1 MLPLLKPAGYGINR
15 RDGSGLRGTRAMEC
29 AGCGFDIQSGFAFCP
44 QCGTR
49 QPVPCAACGNPCQPD
64 FAFCPRCG
72 ASIEGKVQSVSK
84 LSVEAVPSKSAG
96 DADRRPVTVL
106 FADLCGFT
114 TLSEQIDPEVMRVLQ
129 NELFEEMTQAVE
141 AYGGFVDKFVGDALL
156 ALFGA
161 PVAHEDDPVR
171 ALGAA
176 LDMIR
181 RAAEVGERWHARAGV
196 PLRLHIGINSGP
208 VVTGGFGAVST
219 KSYSVT
225 GDTVNTAQRLQS
237 MAGENDILVGPLT
250 YRLTRH
256 AFAFD
261 SLGAQTLRG
270 KSGNVLV
277 HRLTG
282 LLEAPH
288 TARGLESLGL
298 QAPMIGRDTE
308 LSRLLTCLDL
318 ACGGAA
324 QLVRLIGEAGIGK
337 SRLANEFVAIAGTAA
352 RFQGLAIRKATCSPL
367 GEQSYGTL
375 AAVVR
380 SAYGIGERDDLD
392 RTRQL
397 LATGFR
403 ALDLT
408 QEDVE
413 GLLPLFQHVLGL
425 GDPDGA
431 LRHIEPEQLRRQIFY
446 AVRTVFERRLAQS
459 PLLLVIEDLHWAD
472 AASLEVLR
480 FMMDRLERSR
490 LMLLAIY
497 RPTSQT
503 DPLDSHR
510 VNVTVQRL
518 GPLAAADGQR
528 LLAALFGEGHGKLP
542 VAMRKRILDRAGGN
556 PLFIEEILRALID
569 MGTLHNDGQRWH
581 LAAEDTD
588 VDIPVNLQA
597 LLLARVDRLP
607 QEIRRLAQE
616 AAVVGPKFDT
626 ALLRAIT
633 ADPSAVD
640 AALDYLCDANITEE
654 LRGPDAAISPGYRFS
669 QTLMHDVVYHNL
681 LLQRRMELHL
691 RIGRVLERQYGL
703 TPERPEHLT
712 QLGHHFSLTA
722 EKAKGASYLMAAG
735 DLARKTYA
743 NDDAMRLYRQALAV
757 FANEPEATAEQ
768 LALLERLADLC
779 APAGRRD
786 DALNHYQ
793 QALAIHRARD
803 DRIAAARILRKI
815 GRLHLDA
822 GRRDQAETHCAA
834 AEVMIAAIDA
844 PVEHAHLLQER
855 GHLAFRMGD
864 QAAAA
869 DWATQALQCLQT
881 LPIDGTTEAGRE
893 AARAM
898 AEALNTKGAAL
909 ARLGRRRDAV
919 LEVEHSLSVAEKA
932 DLQSAACRA
941 YSNLGVLYTIVD
953 PARAIKICRRGLE
966 VATRIGDLG
975 FQARLLANLAVS
987 CCTFTD
993 RCAAEGV
1000 PAAEK
1005 AVEIDRALDQ
1015 RDHLSVPLIVLGQIH
1030 QCHGQPKLARKYY
1043 EEALEVAKEIDEPQ
1057 LLFPCYD
1064 GLATLSLE
1072 HDDMDEAERYFTLA
1086 QDVCMRHNLDPGTL
1100 VVLPFLD

>member
-1 MLPLLKPAGYGINR
+1 
-15 RDGSGLRGTRAMEC
+15 MEC

-44 QCGTR
+44 RCGAR
-49 QPVPCAACGNPCQPD
+49 QPFSCAACGNPCQPD
-64 FAFCPRCG
+64 FAFCPKCG
-72 ASIEGKVQSVSK
+72 ASISGKVQP
-84 LSVEAVPSKSAG
+84 VPKPSIDVVPHQSDS

-114 TLSEQIDPEVMRVLQ
+114 TLSEQIDPEIMRVLQ

-171 ALGAA
+171 ALSAA

-181 RAAEVGERWHARAGV
+181 RATEVGERWQPRAGV

-277 HRLTG
+277 HRLAG

-288 TARGLESLGL
+288 TARGLENFGL
-298 QAPMIGRDTE
+298 QAPMIGRDAE

-337 SRLANEFVAIAGTAA
+337 SRLVAEFVGTAGDA
-352 RFQGLAIRKATCSPL
+352 GRFPGLAIRKATCSPL

-397 LATGFR
+397 LTTGFR
-403 ALDLT
+403 ALDLS

-413 GLLPLFQHVLGL
+413 GILPLFLHVLGL

-446 AVRTVFERRLAQS
+446 AVRTVFERRLAQG

-490 LMLLAIY
+490 LMLLTIY

-503 DPLDSHR
+503 DPLNSDR

-518 GPLAAADGQR
+518 DPLFAADGQK
-528 LLAALFGEGHGKLP
+528 LLAAFFGEGHGKLP

-556 PLFIEEILRALID
+556 PLFIEEILRGLID
-569 MGTLHNDGQRWH
+569 MGTLHHDGHRWH
-581 LAAEDTD
+581 VAADDTD

-626 ALLRAIT
+626 ALLRT
-633 ADPSAVD
+633 VTSDPAAVD
-640 AALDYLCDANITEE
+640 AALDYLCDANIIEE
-654 LRGPDAAISPGYRFS
+654 LRGPDVAGSPGYRFS
-669 QTLMHDVVYHNL
+669 QTLMHDVIYHNL
-681 LLQRRMELHL
+681 LLQRRMELHG
-691 RIGRVLERQYGL
+691 RIGRVLERQYGAA
-703 TPERPEHLT
+703 PDRAEHLA
-712 QLGHHFSLTA
+712 QLGHHFSLTT
-722 EKAKGASYLMAAG
+722 EKAKGAGYLMAAG

-743 NDDAMRLYRQALAV
+743 NDDAMRLYHQALAA
-757 FANEPEATAEQ
+757 FANEPEATPEQ
-768 LALLERLADLC
+768 LALMERLGDLC
-779 APAGRRD
+779 GPAGRRD
-786 DALNHYQ
+786 AALSHYQ
-793 QALAIHRARD
+793 RALAIHRTKD
-803 DRIAAARILRKI
+803 DRIAAARILRKT

-834 AEVMIAAIDA
+834 AEALIATIDA

-869 DWATQALQCLQT
+869 EWATQALQRLQT
-881 LPIDGTTEAGRE
+881 LPVDGTTEAGRE

-919 LEVEHSLSVAEKA
+919 QEVERSLSVAEKA

-953 PARAIKICRRGLE
+953 PANAIKICRRGLE

-1086 QDVCMRHNLDPGTL
+1086 QDVCIRHNLDPGTL

>member
-1 MLPLLKPAGYGINR
+1 
-15 RDGSGLRGTRAMEC
+15 MEC
-29 AGCGFDIQSGFAFCP
+29 VGCGFDIQSGFAFCP
-44 QCGTR
+44 RCGAR
-49 QPVPCAACGNPCQPD
+49 QPISCASCSYPCQPD

-72 ASIEGKVQSVSK
+72 AAISDKAQPAAKPNIK
-84 LSVEAVPSKSAG
+84 ATPAKSND

-114 TLSEQIDPEVMRVLQ
+114 TLSEQIDPEVMRMLQ

-171 ALGAA
+171 ALNAA
-176 LDMIR
+176 LDMID
-181 RAAEVGERWHARAGV
+181 RATQVGERWQPRAGV

-282 LLEAPH
+282 ALEAPH
-288 TARGLESLGL
+288 TARGLESFGL

-308 LSRLLTCLDL
+308 LSRLQTCLEL

-337 SRLANEFVAIAGTAA
+337 SRLVNEFIGIAGNAA
-352 RFQGLAIRKATCSPL
+352 RFPGLAIRKATCSPL

-392 RTRQL
+392 RMRQL
-397 LATGFR
+397 LAMGFR

-408 QEDVE
+408 QEDID
-413 GLLPLFQHVLGL
+413 GLLPLFLHVLGL

-446 AVRTVFERRLAQS
+446 AVRTVFERRLAQG

-497 RPTSQT
+497 RPTSQI
-503 DPLDSHR
+503 DPLDSNR
-510 VNVTVQRL
+510 VSVTVQRL
-518 GPLAAADGQR
+518 GPLVAADGR
-528 LLAALFGEGHGKLP
+528 KLLAAFFGESHGKLP
-542 VAMRKRILDRAGGN
+542 VAVCQRILDRAGGN
-556 PLFIEEILRALID
+556 PLFIEEILRGLID
-569 MGTLHNDGQRWH
+569 MGRLHNDGRRWEV
-581 LAAEDTD
+581 AAEDTD

-616 AAVVGPKFDT
+616 AAVIGPKFDT
-626 ALLRAIT
+626 ALLRTIATDPAAI
-633 ADPSAVD
+633 D
-640 AALDYLCDANITEE
+640 AALDYLCDANIVEE
-654 LRGPDAAISPGYRFS
+654 LRGPDAGVSPAYRFS
-669 QTLMHDVVYHNL
+669 QSLLHDVIYHNL
-681 LLQRRMELHL
+681 LLQRRTELHL
-691 RIGRVLERQYGL
+691 RIGRVLERQYGSA
-703 TPERPEHLT
+703 PDRPEHLA
-712 QLGHHFSLTA
+712 QLGHHFSLTT
-722 EKAKGASYLMAAG
+722 EKAKGATYLMAAG

-743 NDDAMRLYRQALAV
+743 NDDAMRLYRQALAT
-757 FANEPEATAEQ
+757 FANEPEVAPEQ
-768 LALLERLADLC
+768 LALLERLADLYG
-779 APAGRRD
+779 PAGRRD
-786 DALNHYQ
+786 AALNHYQ
-793 QALAIHRARD
+793 QALAIHRTGD

-815 GRLHLDA
+815 GRLHLEA
-822 GRRDQAETHCAA
+822 GRRDQAEAHCAE
-834 AEVMIAAIDA
+834 AEAMIATIDA

-869 DWATQALQCLQT
+869 EWATQALQRLET

-919 LEVEHSLSVAEKA
+919 QEVERSLTVAEKA

-953 PARAIKICRRGLE
+953 PAHAIRICRRGLE

-1030 QCHGQPKLARKYY
+1030 QCHGQPKLARRYY

-1072 HDDMDEAERYFTLA
+1072 HDDLAEAERFFTLA
-1086 QDVCMRHNLDPGTL
+1086 QDVCIRHNLDPGTL

>member
-1 MLPLLKPAGYGINR
+1 
-15 RDGSGLRGTRAMEC
+15 MEC

-44 QCGTR
+44 RCGAR
-49 QPVPCAACGNPCQPD
+49 QPLSCAACGCACQPD

-72 ASIEGKVQSVSK
+72 AAISGQVPPAPKPSIEV
-84 LSVEAVPSKSAG
+84 VPHKSDS

-181 RAAEVGERWHARAGV
+181 RATDVGDRWRSRAGV

-277 HRLTG
+277 HRLAG

-288 TARGLESLGL
+288 TARGLESFGL
-298 QAPMIGRDTE
+298 QAPMIGRDGE

-337 SRLANEFVAIAGTAA
+337 SRLVNEFVGTAGDA
-352 RFQGLAIRKATCSPL
+352 DRFPGLAIRKATCSPL

-380 SAYGIGERDDLD
+380 SAYGIGERDDLTK
-392 RTRQL
+392 TRQL
-397 LATGFR
+397 LTTGFR

-413 GLLPLFQHVLGL
+413 GLLPLFLHVLGL

-446 AVRTVFERRLAQS
+446 AVRTVFERRLAQG

-472 AASLEVLR
+472 VASLEVLR

-503 DPLDSHR
+503 DPLNSDR

-518 GPLAAADGQR
+518 DPLFAADGQK
-528 LLAALFGEGHGKLP
+528 LLAAFFGESHNKLP

-556 PLFIEEILRALID
+556 PLFIEEILRGLID
-569 MGTLHNDGQRWH
+569 MGTLHHDGHRWH
-581 LAAEDTD
+581 VAADDTD

-607 QEIRRLAQE
+607 QEMRRLAQE

-626 ALLRAIT
+626 ALLRTVAS
-633 ADPSAVD
+633 DPAGVD
-640 AALDYLCDANITEE
+640 AALDYLCDANIIEE
-654 LRGPDAAISPGYRFS
+654 LRGPDVAGSPGYRFS
-669 QTLMHDVVYHNL
+669 QTLMHDVIYHNL
-681 LLQRRMELHL
+681 LLQRRMELHG
-691 RIGRVLERQYGL
+691 RIGRVLERQYGEA
-703 TPERPEHLT
+703 PDRAEHLT
-712 QLGHHFSLTA
+712 QLGHHFSLTT
-722 EKAKGASYLMAAG
+722 EKAKGAGYLMAAG

-743 NDDAMRLYRQALAV
+743 NDDAMRLYHQALAA
-757 FANEPEATAEQ
+757 FANEPEVSPEQ
-768 LALLERLADLC
+768 LALMERLGDLC
-779 APAGRRD
+779 GPAGRRD
-786 DALNHYQ
+786 AALTHYQ
-793 QALAIHRARD
+793 RALAIHRTKD
-803 DRIAAARILRKI
+803 DRIAAARILRKT

-834 AEVMIAAIDA
+834 AEALIATIDA

-869 DWATQALQCLQT
+869 EWATQALQRLQT
-881 LPIDGTTEAGRE
+881 LPVDGTTEAGRE

-919 LEVEHSLSVAEKA
+919 QEVERSLSVAEKA

-941 YSNLGVLYTIVD
+941 YSNLGVLYTIID
-953 PARAIKICRRGLE
+953 PANAIRICRRGLE

-1086 QDVCMRHNLDPGTL
+1086 QDVCIRHNLDPGTL

>member
-1 MLPLLKPAGYGINR
+1 
-15 RDGSGLRGTRAMEC
+15 MEC
-29 AGCGFDIQSGFAFCP
+29 AGCGVDIQSGFAFCP

-337 SRLANEFVAIAGTAA
+337 SRLANEFVAIAGTAD

>member
-1 MLPLLKPAGYGINR
+1 
-15 RDGSGLRGTRAMEC
+15 MEC

-44 QCGTR
+44 RCGAR
-49 QPVPCAACGNPCQPD
+49 QPLSCAACGNPCQPD
-64 FAFCPRCG
+64 FAFCPKCG
-72 ASIEGKVQSVSK
+72 ASISGKVQPAPK
-84 LSVEAVPSKSAG
+84 PSIEVIPHQSDS

-114 TLSEQIDPEVMRVLQ
+114 TLSEQIDPEIMRVLQ

-171 ALGAA
+171 ALSAA

-181 RAAEVGERWHARAGV
+181 RATEVGERWRPRAGV

-277 HRLTG
+277 HRLAG

-288 TARGLESLGL
+288 KARGLESFGL
-298 QAPMIGRDTE
+298 QAPMIGRDGE

-337 SRLANEFVAIAGTAA
+337 SRLVTEFVETAGDAA
-352 RFQGLAIRKATCSPL
+352 RFPGLAIRKATCSPL

-397 LATGFR
+397 LTTGFR
-403 ALDLT
+403 ALDLG

-413 GLLPLFQHVLGL
+413 GLLPLFLHVLGL

-446 AVRTVFERRLAQS
+446 AVRTVFERRLAQG

-490 LMLLAIY
+490 LMLLTIY

-503 DPLDSHR
+503 DPLNSDR

-518 GPLAAADGQR
+518 DPIFAADGQK
-528 LLAALFGEGHGKLP
+528 LLAAFFGESHGKLP

-556 PLFIEEILRALID
+556 PLFIEEILRGLID
-569 MGTLHNDGQRWH
+569 MGTLHHDGHRWH
-581 LAAEDTD
+581 VAADDTD

-626 ALLRAIT
+626 ALLRAVT
-633 ADPSAVD
+633 SDPAAVD
-640 AALDYLCDANITEE
+640 AALDYLCDANIIEE
-654 LRGPDAAISPGYRFS
+654 LRGPDLAGSPGYRFS
-669 QTLMHDVVYHNL
+669 QTLMHDVIYHNL
-681 LLQRRMELHL
+681 LLQRRMELHF
-691 RIGRVLERQYGL
+691 RIGRVLERQYGVA
-703 TPERPEHLT
+703 PERAEHLT
-712 QLGHHFSLTA
+712 QLGHHFSLTT
-722 EKAKGASYLMAAG
+722 EKAKGAGYLMAAG

-743 NDDAMRLYRQALAV
+743 NDDAMRLYHQALAA
-757 FANEPEATAEQ
+757 FADEPEVTPEQ
-768 LALLERLADLC
+768 LALMERLGDLC
-779 APAGRRD
+779 GPAGRRD
-786 DALNHYQ
+786 AALNHYQ
-793 QALAIHRARD
+793 RALAIHRTKD
-803 DRIAAARILRKI
+803 DRIAAARILRKT

-834 AEVMIAAIDA
+834 AEALIATIDA

-869 DWATQALQCLQT
+869 EWATQALQRLQT
-881 LPIDGTTEAGRE
+881 LPVDGTTEAGRE

-919 LEVEHSLSVAEKA
+919 QEVERSLSVAEKA

-953 PARAIKICRRGLE
+953 PANAIKICRRGLE
-966 VATRIGDLG
+966 VAIRIGDLG

-1086 QDVCMRHNLDPGTL
+1086 QDVCIRHNLDPGTL

>member
-1 MLPLLKPAGYGINR
+1 
-15 RDGSGLRGTRAMEC
+15 MEC

-44 QCGTR
+44 RCGAR
-49 QPVPCAACGNPCQPD
+49 QPIACAACGYPCQPD
-64 FAFCPRCG
+64 FVFCPRCG
-72 ASIEGKVQSVSK
+72 AATSDKRSPPPTATTK
-84 LSVEAVPSKSAG
+84 PNVETMPVKSDG

-129 NELFEEMTQAVE
+129 NDLFEEMTQAVE

-171 ALGAA
+171 ALNAA
-176 LDMIR
+176 LNMIE
-181 RAAEVGERWHARAGV
+181 RATQVGERWQPRAGV

-208 VVTGGFGAVST
+208 VVTGGFGAISA

-261 SLGAQTLRG
+261 NLGAQSLRG

-277 HRLTG
+277 HRLTRP
-282 LLEAPH
+282 LEAPH
-288 TARGLESLGL
+288 TARGLESFGL

-324 QLVRLIGEAGIGK
+324 QLVRLIGDAGIGK
-337 SRLANEFVAIAGTAA
+337 SRLANEFIGIAGNAV

-380 SAYGIGERDDLD
+380 SAYGIGERDDLG

-397 LATGFR
+397 LANGFR

-408 QEDVE
+408 QEDVD
-413 GLLPLFQHVLGL
+413 GLLPLFLHVLGL
-425 GDPDGA
+425 GDPSGA

-446 AVRTVFERRLAQS
+446 AVRTVFERRLAQG

-497 RPTSQT
+497 RPTSQI
-503 DPLDSHR
+503 DPLDSNR
-510 VNVTVQRL
+510 VSVTVQRL
-518 GPLAAADGQR
+518 GPLVAADGQK
-528 LLAALFGEGHGKLP
+528 LLAAFFREDHGKLP
-542 VAMRKRILDRAGGN
+542 AAMRKRILDRAGGN
-556 PLFIEEILRALID
+556 PLFIEEILRGLID
-569 MGTLHNDGQRWH
+569 MGGLHNDGQRWE

-588 VDIPVNLQA
+588 VNIPVNLQA

-607 QEIRRLAQE
+607 PEIRRLAQE

-626 ALLRAIT
+626 LLLRSVASEPHVI
-633 ADPSAVD
+633 D
-640 AALDYLCDANITEE
+640 AALDYLCDTDMIEE
-654 LRGPDAAISPGYRFS
+654 LRGPDAGASPTYRFS
-669 QTLMHDVVYHNL
+669 QSLLHDVIYHNL
-681 LLQRRMELHL
+681 LLQRRMELHH
-691 RIGRVLERQYGL
+691 RIGRVLERQYGA
-703 TPERPEHLT
+703 TPDRPEHLA
-712 QLGHHFSLTA
+712 QLGHHFSLTT
-722 EKAKGASYLMAAG
+722 EKAKGAGYLMAAG
-735 DLARKTYA
+735 DMARKTYA
-743 NDDAMRLYRQALAV
+743 NDDAMRLYRQALAT
-757 FANEPEATAEQ
+757 FENEPEVAPEQ
-768 LALLERLADLC
+768 SALLERLADLC
-779 APAGRRD
+779 GPAGRRD
-786 DALNHYQ
+786 AALSHYQ
-793 QALAIHRARD
+793 RALSIHRNGD

-815 GRLHLDA
+815 GRLHLEA
-822 GRRDQAETHCAA
+822 GRRDQAEAHCAE
-834 AEVMIAAIDA
+834 AETMIATIDS

-869 DWATQALQCLQT
+869 EWATQALQRLQT

-919 LEVEHSLSVAEKA
+919 LEVERSLTVAEKA

-953 PARAIKICRRGLE
+953 PANAIKICRRGLE

-1030 QCHGQPKLARKYY
+1030 QCHGKPKLARKYY

-1072 HDDMDEAERYFTLA
+1072 HDDLVEAERFFTLA
-1086 QDVCMRHNLDPGTL
+1086 QDVCARHNLDPGTL

>member
-1 MLPLLKPAGYGINR
+1 MFLLRPVGCD
-15 RDGSGLRGTRAMEC
+15 RDPVAYLAFRGTGAMEC

-44 QCGTR
+44 RCGAR
-49 QPVPCAACGNPCQPD
+49 QPLSCAACGCACQPD

-72 ASIEGKVQSVSK
+72 AAISGRVPPAPKPSIEV
-84 LSVEAVPSKSAG
+84 VPHKSDS

-114 TLSEQIDPEVMRVLQ
+114 TLSEQIDPEIMRVLQ

-181 RAAEVGERWHARAGV
+181 RATDVGDRWRSRAGV

-277 HRLTG
+277 HRLAG

-288 TARGLESLGL
+288 TARGLESFGL
-298 QAPMIGRDTE
+298 QAPMIGRDGE

-337 SRLANEFVAIAGTAA
+337 SRLVNEFVGTAGDAA
-352 RFQGLAIRKATCSPL
+352 RFPGLAIRNATCSPL
-367 GEQSYGTL
+367 GERSYGTL

-380 SAYGIGERDDLD
+380 SAYGIGERDDLA

-397 LATGFR
+397 LTTGFR

-413 GLLPLFQHVLGL
+413 GLLPLFLHVLGL
-425 GDPDGA
+425 GDADGA

-446 AVRTVFERRLAQS
+446 AVRTVFERRLAQG

-472 AASLEVLR
+472 VASLEVLR

-503 DPLDSHR
+503 DPLNSDR

-518 GPLAAADGQR
+518 DPLFAADGQK
-528 LLAALFGEGHGKLP
+528 LLAAFFGESHSKLP
-542 VAMRKRILDRAGGN
+542 MAMRKRILDRAGGN
-556 PLFIEEILRALID
+556 PLFIEEILRGLID
-569 MGTLHNDGQRWH
+569 MGTLHHDGHRWH
-581 LAAEDTD
+581 VAADDTD

-607 QEIRRLAQE
+607 QEMRRLAQE

-626 ALLRAIT
+626 ALLRT
-633 ADPSAVD
+633 VTSDPAGVD
-640 AALDYLCDANITEE
+640 AALDYLCDANIIEE
-654 LRGPDAAISPGYRFS
+654 LRGPDAGGSPGYRFS
-669 QTLMHDVVYHNL
+669 QTLMHDVIYHNL
-681 LLQRRMELHL
+681 LLQRRMELHG
-691 RIGRVLERQYGL
+691 RIGRVLERQYGEA
-703 TPERPEHLT
+703 PDRAEHLT
-712 QLGHHFSLTA
+712 QLGHHFSLTT
-722 EKAKGASYLMAAG
+722 EKAKGAGYLMAAG

-743 NDDAMRLYRQALAV
+743 NDDAMRLYHQALAA
-757 FANEPEATAEQ
+757 FANEPEVSPEQ
-768 LALLERLADLC
+768 LALMERLGDLC
-779 APAGRRD
+779 GPAGRRD
-786 DALNHYQ
+786 AALTHYQ
-793 QALAIHRARD
+793 RALAIHRTKD
-803 DRIAAARILRKI
+803 DRIAAARILRKT

-834 AEVMIAAIDA
+834 AEALIATIDA
-844 PVEHAHLLQER
+844 PIEHAHLLQER

-869 DWATQALQCLQT
+869 EWATQALQRLQT
-881 LPIDGTTEAGRE
+881 LPVDGTTEAGRE

-919 LEVEHSLSVAEKA
+919 QEVERSLSVAEKA

-953 PARAIKICRRGLE
+953 PANAIRICRRGLE

-1086 QDVCMRHNLDPGTL
+1086 QDVCIRHNLDPGTL

>member
-1 MLPLLKPAGYGINR
+1 
-15 RDGSGLRGTRAMEC
+15 MEC

-44 QCGTR
+44 RCGAK
-49 QPVPCAACGNPCQPD
+49 QPLLCAGCGYSCQPD

-72 ASIEGKVQSVSK
+72 ASLASK
-84 LSVEAVPSKSAG
+84 MQPVLKSSTEVAVPEKSDS

-114 TLSEQIDPEVMRVLQ
+114 TLSEQIDPEVMRALQ
-129 NELFEEMTQAVE
+129 NELFEEMTRAVE
-141 AYGGFVDKFVGDALL
+141 TYGGFVDKFVGDALL

-161 PVAHEDDPVR
+161 PVAHEDDPIR
-171 ALGAA
+171 ALNAA
-176 LDMIR
+176 LDMID
-181 RAAEVGERWHARAGV
+181 RATEVGTRWRSRARV

-208 VVTGGFGAVST
+208 VVTGGFGAVGA

-270 KSGNVLV
+270 KSGNVHV

-288 TARGLESLGL
+288 TARGLESFGL
-298 QAPMIGRDTE
+298 QAPMIGRDAE

-318 ACGGAA
+318 ACGGTA
-324 QLVRLIGEAGIGK
+324 QLVRLISEAGIGK
-337 SRLANEFVAIAGTAA
+337 SRLANEFVTIAGNAG
-352 RFQGLAIRKATCSPL
+352 RFPGLAIRKATCSPL

-380 SAYGIGERDDLD
+380 SAYSVGERDDPD

-397 LATGFR
+397 LSTGFR
-403 ALDLT
+403 ALDFT
-408 QEDVE
+408 QEEVE
-413 GLLPLFQHVLGL
+413 GLLPLFLHVLGL

-446 AVRTVFERRLAQS
+446 AVRTVFERRLGQG

-503 DPLDSHR
+503 DPLNSDR
-510 VNVTVQRL
+510 VSVTVQRL
-518 GPLAAADGQR
+518 GPLMAADGQK
-528 LLAALFGEGHGKLP
+528 LLAAFFGEAHGKLP
-542 VAMRKRILDRAGGN
+542 VSMRKRILERASGN
-556 PLFIEEILRALID
+556 PLFIEEILRGLID
-569 MGTLHNDGQRWH
+569 MGTLHHDGQHWH
-581 LAAEDTD
+581 VAAEDTD

-607 QEIRRLAQE
+607 QEIRRSAQE
-616 AAVVGPKFDT
+616 AAVVGPKFAT
-626 ALLRAIT
+626 ALLRTVAT
-633 ADPSAVD
+633 DPAGID
-640 AALDYLCDANITEE
+640 AALDYLCDANIIEE
-654 LRGPDAAISPGYRFS
+654 LRGPDAAVSPGYRFS
-669 QTLMHDVVYHNL
+669 QTLMHDVIYHNL
-681 LLQRRMELHL
+681 LLQRRMELHR
-691 RIGRVLERQYGL
+691 RIGQFLERQYGAS
-703 TPERPEHLT
+703 PDRPEHLAL
-712 QLGHHFSLTA
+712 LGHHFSLTT
-722 EKAKGASYLMAAG
+722 ERAKGAAYLMAAG

-743 NDDAMRLYRQALAV
+743 NDDAMRLYRQALAA
-757 FANEPEATAEQ
+757 FANEAEVTPEQ
-768 LALLERLADLC
+768 PALLERLADLC
-779 APAGRRD
+779 GPAGLRD
-786 DALNHYQ
+786 AALNHYQ
-793 QALAIHRARD
+793 CALAIHRSKD
-803 DRIAAARILRKI
+803 DPIAAARILRKI

-822 GRRDQAETHCAA
+822 GRRDQAETHCAE
-834 AEVMIAAIDA
+834 AEALIAAIDA

-869 DWATQALQCLQT
+869 EWATQALQRLQT

-919 LEVEHSLSVAEKA
+919 QEVEHSLSVAEKA

-953 PARAIKICRRGLE
+953 PGNAIRICRRGLE

-1015 RDHLSVPLIVLGQIH
+1015 RDHLSVPLIVLAQIH

-1072 HDDMDEAERYFTLA
+1072 HDDIDEAERYFTLA
-1086 QDVCMRHNLDPGTL
+1086 QDVCIRHNLDPATL

>member
-1 MLPLLKPAGYGINR
+1 
-15 RDGSGLRGTRAMEC
+15 MEC
-29 AGCGFDIQSGFAFCP
+29 AGCGFDVQSGFAFCP
-44 QCGTR
+44 RCGAR
-49 QPVPCAACGNPCQPD
+49 QPLCCAACGNPCQPD
-64 FAFCPRCG
+64 FAFCPKCG
-72 ASIEGKVQSVSK
+72 ASISGKAQPAPKPSIEV
-84 LSVEAVPSKSAG
+84 VPSKSDG

-114 TLSEQIDPEVMRVLQ
+114 TLSEQIDPEIMRLLQ

-176 LDMIR
+176 LDMIG
-181 RAAEVGERWHARAGV
+181 RATAVGARWRSRAGV

-288 TARGLESLGL
+288 TARGLESFGL

-337 SRLANEFVAIAGTAA
+337 SRLVDEFVGTAANAA
-352 RFQGLAIRKATCSPL
+352 RFQGLAIRRATCSPL

-397 LATGFR
+397 LTTGFR

-413 GLLPLFQHVLGL
+413 GLLPLFLHVLGL

-446 AVRTVFERRLAQS
+446 AVRTVFERRLAQG

-472 AASLEVLR
+472 VASLEVLR

-503 DPLDSHR
+503 DPLNSNR

-518 GPLAAADGQR
+518 EPLFAAEGQK
-528 LLAALFGEGHGKLP
+528 LLAAFFGEGHGKLP
-542 VAMRKRILDRAGGN
+542 VTMRKRILDRAGGN
-556 PLFIEEILRALID
+556 PLFIEEILRVLID

-581 LAAEDTD
+581 VAADDTD

-626 ALLRAIT
+626 ALLRTVATDPGAI
-633 ADPSAVD
+633 D
-640 AALDYLCDANITEE
+640 AALDFLCDANIIEE
-654 LRGPDAAISPGYRFS
+654 LRGPDAGGLPGYRFS
-669 QTLMHDVVYHNL
+669 QTLMHDVIYHNL

-691 RIGRVLERQYGL
+691 RIGRVLEHQYGAA
-703 TPERPEHLT
+703 PDRPEHLA
-712 QLGHHFSLTA
+712 QLGHHFSLTT
-722 EKAKGASYLMAAG
+722 EKAKGAGYLMAAG

-743 NDDAMRLYRQALAV
+743 NDDAMRLYRQALAA
-757 FANEPEATAEQ
+757 FANEPEVTPEQ

-779 APAGRRD
+779 GPAGRRD
-786 DALNHYQ
+786 DALNHYHS
-793 QALAIHRARD
+793 ALAIHRAKD

-834 AEVMIAAIDA
+834 AEAMIATIDA

-869 DWATQALQCLQT
+869 EWATQALQCLQT
-881 LPIDGTTEAGRE
+881 LPVDGTTEAGRE

-898 AEALNTKGAAL
+898 AEALNTKGVAL

-919 LEVEHSLSVAEKA
+919 QEVERSLAVAEKA

-953 PARAIKICRRGLE
+953 PANAIRICRRGLE

-1000 PAAEK
+1000 PSAEK

-1030 QCHGQPKLARKYY
+1030 QCHGEPKLARKYY

-1086 QDVCMRHNLDPGTL
+1086 QDVCIRHNLDPGTL

>member
-1 MLPLLKPAGYGINR
+1 
-15 RDGSGLRGTRAMEC
+15 MEC
-29 AGCGFDIQSGFAFCP
+29 AGCGFDIHSGFAFCP
-44 QCGTR
+44 RCGAR
-49 QPVPCAACGNPCQPD
+49 QPLCCVACGNPCQPD

-72 ASIEGKVQSVSK
+72 ASISGKVQPVLKPSTEVVS
-84 LSVEAVPSKSAG
+84 SQSDS

-176 LDMIR
+176 LDMID
-181 RAAEVGERWHARAGV
+181 RATEVGERWRSRAGV

-208 VVTGGFGAVST
+208 VVTGGFGAVAT

-282 LLEAPH
+282 LSEAPH
-288 TARGLESLGL
+288 TARGLEAFGL

-337 SRLANEFVAIAGTAA
+337 SRLANEFVGIAGNTE

-367 GEQSYGTL
+367 GEQSYGML

-392 RTRQL
+392 RTRHL

-413 GLLPLFQHVLGL
+413 GLLPLFLHVLGL
-425 GDPDGA
+425 GDPDGV

-446 AVRTVFERRLAQS
+446 AVRTVFERRLGQG

-472 AASLEVLR
+472 AASQEVLR
-480 FMMDRLERSR
+480 FMLDRLERSR

-503 DPLDSHR
+503 DPLDSNR
-510 VNVTVQRL
+510 VSVTVQRL
-518 GPLAAADGQR
+518 GPLVAADGQK
-528 LLAALFGEGHGKLP
+528 LLAAFFGEGHGKLP
-542 VAMRKRILDRAGGN
+542 VTMRKRILDRAGGN
-556 PLFIEEILRALID
+556 PLFIEEILRGLID

-581 LAAEDTD
+581 VAAEDTD

-607 QEIRRLAQE
+607 QEMRRLAQE

-626 ALLRAIT
+626 ALLRTVATDPAAI
-633 ADPSAVD
+633 D
-640 AALDYLCDANITEE
+640 AALDYLCDANIIEE
-654 LRGPDAAISPGYRFS
+654 LRGPDAVISPGYRFS
-669 QTLMHDVVYHNL
+669 QTLMHDVIYHNL
-681 LLQRRMELHL
+681 LLQRRMELHR
-691 RIGRVLERQYGL
+691 RIGGVLERQYGSA
-703 TPERPEHLT
+703 PDRPEHLA
-712 QLGHHFSLTA
+712 QLGHHFSLTT
-722 EKAKGASYLMAAG
+722 EKAKGATYLMAAG

-743 NDDAMRLYRQALAV
+743 NDDAMRLYRQALAAL
-757 FANEPEATAEQ
+757 ANEAEVTPEQ

-779 APAGRRD
+779 GPVGLRD
-786 DALNHYQ
+786 AALNHYQ
-793 QALAIHRARD
+793 RALAIHRNKD
-803 DRIAAARILRKI
+803 NQIDAARILRKI

-822 GRRDQAETHCAA
+822 GRRDQAEIHL
-834 AEVMIAAIDA
+834 AEAEAMIAAIDA

-869 DWATQALQCLQT
+869 EWATQALQCLQT
-881 LPIDGTTEAGRE
+881 MPIDGTTEAGRE
-893 AARAM
+893 TARAM
-898 AEALNTKGAAL
+898 AEALNTKGVAL

-919 LEVEHSLSVAEKA
+919 QEVERSLSVAEKA

-953 PARAIKICRRGLE
+953 PANAIKICRRGLE
-966 VATRIGDLG
+966 VAIRIGDLG

-1030 QCHGQPKLARKYY
+1030 QCHGRPKLARKYY

-1086 QDVCMRHNLDPGTL
+1086 QDVCIRHNLDPGTL

>member
-1 MLPLLKPAGYGINR
+1 
-15 RDGSGLRGTRAMEC
+15 MEC

>member
-1 MLPLLKPAGYGINR
+1 MRVSDLFIYPLKSARGIAIPSATIDAFGLIGDRRAMLVEPSGHFITQRELQDLARIDIQPGPSYLRLKMEGKADIIVPPPHPDNRMDVDVWKAVVNASVADDETNKALSVWFGREVKLVFFDSFAKRIANPEWASGETPVTFSDGYQILVTTTGSLKALNADLAAHGEGSVGMERFRPNIVIDCDEEWPEDRWAAIEIGGYPPRSGQALRPLHHDDAGPENRIARRAEPDAGHGARPHVRGPPCPWSALRLECRAARRRLGEDRRYDDGDRRTAGGLGIQAAIVALPPMFGTCGPGAAGSCLAPVLKPAGCGWNSRNTWAFARCVRWSAPAAVSIFR
-15 RDGSGLRGTRAMEC
+15 AVLLSVRD
-29 AGCGFDIQSGFAFCP
+29 
-44 QCGTR
+44 
-49 QPVPCAACGNPCQPD
+49 AAQGNPSPALPAAIPVSLILPSAPD
-64 FAFCPRCG
+64 AAPRFPTKPNS
-72 ASIEGKVQSVSK
+72 ATKPNIE
-84 LSVEAVPSKSAG
+84 AIPAKSEG

-171 ALGAA
+171 ALSAA
-176 LDMIR
+176 LDMID
-181 RAAEVGERWHARAGV
+181 RATQVGERWRRRAGV

-208 VVTGGFGAVST
+208 VVTGGFGAVNT

-282 LLEAPH
+282 PLEAPH
-288 TARGLESLGL
+288 TARGLESFGL

-337 SRLANEFVAIAGTAA
+337 SRLVNEFIGIAGNAA

-380 SAYGIGERDDLD
+380 SAYGIGERDNLD

-397 LATGFR
+397 LTTGFR

-408 QEDVE
+408 QEDVD
-413 GLLPLFQHVLGL
+413 GLLPLFLHVLGL

-446 AVRTVFERRLAQS
+446 AVRTVFERRLAQG

-497 RPTSQT
+497 RPTSQI
-503 DPLDSHR
+503 DPLDSNR
-510 VNVTVQRL
+510 VSVTVQRL
-518 GPLAAADGQR
+518 GPLIAADGQK
-528 LLAALFGEGHGKLP
+528 LLAAFFGEVHGKLP
-542 VAMRKRILDRAGGN
+542 VTMRKRILDRAGGN
-556 PLFIEEILRALID
+556 PLFIEEILRGLID

-581 LAAEDTD
+581 VAAEDTD

-626 ALLRAIT
+626 ALLRSVATDPAAI
-633 ADPSAVD
+633 D
-640 AALDYLCDANITEE
+640 AALDYLCDANIIEE
-654 LRGPDAAISPGYRFS
+654 LRGPDAGVSPTYRFS
-669 QTLMHDVVYHNL
+669 Q
-681 LLQRRMELHL
+681 
-691 RIGRVLERQYGL
+691 
-703 TPERPEHLT
+703 P
-712 QLGHHFSLTA
+712 
-722 EKAKGASYLMAAG
+722 
-735 DLARKTYA
+735 
-743 NDDAMRLYRQALAV
+743 
-757 FANEPEATAEQ
+757 
-768 LALLERLADLC
+768 C
-779 APAGRRD
+779 
-786 DALNHYQ
+786 
-793 QALAIHRARD
+793 
-803 DRIAAARILRKI
+803 
-815 GRLHLDA
+815 
-822 GRRDQAETHCAA
+822 C
-834 AEVMIAAIDA
+834 
-844 PVEHAHLLQER
+844 
-855 GHLAFRMGD
+855 
-864 QAAAA
+864 
-869 DWATQALQCLQT
+869 
-881 LPIDGTTEAGRE
+881 TT
-893 AARAM
+893 
-898 AEALNTKGAAL
+898 
-909 ARLGRRRDAV
+909 
-919 LEVEHSLSVAEKA
+919 SS
-932 DLQSAACRA
+932 
-941 YSNLGVLYTIVD
+941 I
-953 PARAIKICRRGLE
+953 II
-966 VATRIGDLG
+966 
-975 FQARLLANLAVS
+975 S
-987 CCTFTD
+987 CCNGAWSFI
-993 RCAAEGV
+993 AG
-1000 PAAEK
+1000 
-1005 AVEIDRALDQ
+1005 
-1015 RDHLSVPLIVLGQIH
+1015 S
-1030 QCHGQPKLARKYY
+1030 ARFWN
-1043 EEALEVAKEIDEPQ
+1043 ANTVRRPTGPSIWRSSAITS
-1057 LLFPCYD
+1057 
-1064 GLATLSLE
+1064 A
-1072 HDDMDEAERYFTLA
+1072 
-1086 QDVCMRHNLDPGTL
+1086 
-1100 VVLPFLD
+1100 

>member
-1 MLPLLKPAGYGINR
+1 
-15 RDGSGLRGTRAMEC
+15 MEC

-49 QPVPCAACGNPCQPD
+49 QPVSCAACGNPCQPD

-72 ASIEGKVQSVSK
+72 ASIAGKVQSVSK
-84 LSVEAVPSKSAG
+84 PGIEAMPSKSEG

-318 ACGGAA
+318 ACSGAA

-528 LLAALFGEGHGKLP
+528 LLAALFGEAHGKLP

-626 ALLRAIT
+626 ALLRAIA

-703 TPERPEHLT
+703 TPERPEHLA

-743 NDDAMRLYRQALAV
+743 NDDAMRLYRQALGA

-869 DWATQALQCLQT
+869 EWATQALQCLQT

>member
-1 MLPLLKPAGYGINR
+1 M
-15 RDGSGLRGTRAMEC
+15 DC
-29 AGCGFDIQSGFAFCP
+29 AGCGFEIQSGFAFCP
-44 QCGTR
+44 RCGARQPLSCGT
-49 QPVPCAACGNPCQPD
+49 CGYACQPD
-64 FAFCPRCG
+64 FAFCPKCG
-72 ASIEGKVQSVSK
+72 ASISGNAPPTPKP
-84 LSVEAVPSKSAG
+84 AVGLVPAKSDS

-114 TLSEQIDPEVMRVLQ
+114 TLSEQIDPETMRVLQ
-129 NELFEEMTQAVE
+129 NELFEEMTRAVE

-176 LDMIR
+176 LDMIN
-181 RAAEVGERWHARAGV
+181 RAAAVDTRWQSRAGV

-208 VVTGGFGAVST
+208 VVTGGFGAVGA

-282 LLEAPH
+282 LLETPH
-288 TARGLESLGL
+288 TARGLESFGL
-298 QAPMIGRDTE
+298 QAPMVGRDAE
-308 LSRLLTCLDL
+308 LSRLLACLDL
-318 ACGGAA
+318 ACDGSA

-337 SRLANEFVAIAGTAA
+337 SRLATEFVGIAADTT
-352 RFQGLAIRKATCSPL
+352 RFPGLAIRKATCSPL

-380 SAYGIGERDDLD
+380 SAYGIGERDDRD

-397 LATGFR
+397 LTTGFR

-408 QEDVE
+408 QDDVD

-446 AVRTVFERRLAQS
+446 AIRTVFERRLAQG

-472 AASLEVLR
+472 TASLEVLR

-490 LMLLAIY
+490 LMLLVIY

-503 DPLDSHR
+503 DPLNSNR

-528 LLAALFGEGHGKLP
+528 LLAAFFGEAHGKLP

-556 PLFIEEILRALID
+556 PLFIEEILRGLID
-569 MGTLHNDGQRWH
+569 MGTLHHDGQRWH
-581 LAAEDTD
+581 VAADDTD
-588 VDIPVNLQA
+588 VAIPVNLQA

-626 ALLRAIT
+626 ALLRDIATDPAAI
-633 ADPSAVD
+633 D
-640 AALDYLCDANITEE
+640 AALDYLCDANIVEE
-654 LRGPDAAISPGYRFS
+654 LRGPDAGGSPGYRFS
-669 QTLMHDVVYHNL
+669 QTLMHDVIYQNL
-681 LLQRRMELHL
+681 LLQRRMELHG

-703 TPERPEHLT
+703 APERPEQLA
-712 QLGHHFSLTA
+712 QLGHHFSLTTD
-722 EKAKGASYLMAAG
+722 KTKGAAYLMAAG
-735 DLARKTYA
+735 DEARKTYA
-743 NDDAMRLYRQALAV
+743 NDDAMRLYHQALAA
-757 FANEPEATAEQ
+757 FADEPEVAPEQ

-779 APAGRRD
+779 GPAGRRD
-786 DALNHYQ
+786 DALTHYQ
-793 QALAIHRARD
+793 QALSIHRAND
-803 DRIAAARILRKI
+803 DPISAARIMRKI

-834 AEVMIAAIDA
+834 AEAMIATIDA

-869 DWATQALQCLQT
+869 EWATQALQCLQT

-898 AEALNTKGAAL
+898 AEALNTKGVAL

-919 LEVEHSLSVAEKA
+919 QEVERSLSVAEKA

-953 PARAIKICRRGLE
+953 PANAITVCRRGLD

-1005 AVEIDRALDQ
+1005 AVEIDRGLDQ

-1043 EEALEVAKEIDEPQ
+1043 EEALEVAQEIDEPQ

-1086 QDVCMRHNLDPGTL
+1086 QDVCIRHNLDPGTL

>member
-1 MLPLLKPAGYGINR
+1 
-15 RDGSGLRGTRAMEC
+15 MEC
-29 AGCGFDIQSGFAFCP
+29 AGCGFDIQSGYAFCP
-44 QCGTR
+44 RCGAR
-49 QPVPCAACGNPCQPD
+49 QPLSCAACGFPSQPD
-64 FAFCPRCG
+64 FAFCPKCG
-72 ASIEGKVQSVSK
+72 ASLSGKSQPAAMPAIGT
-84 LSVEAVPSKSAG
+84 EPAKSDG

-114 TLSEQIDPEVMRVLQ
+114 TLSEQIDPEIMRVLQ
-129 NELFEEMTQAVE
+129 NELFEEMTRAVE

-171 ALGAA
+171 AVGAA
-176 LDMIR
+176 LDMID
-181 RAAEVGERWHARAGV
+181 RAAAVGTRWQSRAGV

-208 VVTGGFGAVST
+208 VVTGGFGGAGT

-261 SLGAQTLRG
+261 SLGSQSLRG

-282 LLEAPH
+282 VLKAPH
-288 TARGLESLGL
+288 TARGLESFGL
-298 QAPMIGRDTE
+298 QAPMVGRDAE

-337 SRLANEFVAIAGTAA
+337 SRLASEFVGIAADAA
-352 RFQGLAIRKATCSPL
+352 RFPGLAIRKATCSPL

-380 SAYGIGERDDLD
+380 SAYGIGERDDPD

-397 LATGFR
+397 LTTGFR

-408 QEDVE
+408 ADDVE
-413 GLLPLFQHVLGL
+413 ALLPLFLHVLGL
-425 GDPDGA
+425 GDPGGA

-446 AVRTVFERRLAQS
+446 AVRTVFERRLAQG

-503 DPLDSHR
+503 DPLNSNR
-510 VNVTVQRL
+510 VSVTVQRL
-518 GPLAAADGQR
+518 GPLVTADGHK
-528 LLAALFGEGHGKLP
+528 LLAAFFGEGHGKLP
-542 VAMRKRILDRAGGN
+542 MPVRKRILERAGGN
-556 PLFIEEILRALID
+556 PLFIEEILRGLID
-569 MGTLHNDGQRWH
+569 MGTLHNDGQHWH
-581 LAAEDTD
+581 VTAEDMD

-616 AAVVGPKFDT
+616 AAVVGPKFET
-626 ALLRAIT
+626 ALLRTVATDPAAI
-633 ADPSAVD
+633 D
-640 AALDYLCDANITEE
+640 AALDYLCDANIIEE
-654 LRGPDAAISPGYRFS
+654 LRGPDAVISPGYRFS
-669 QTLMHDVVYHNL
+669 QTLMHDVIYHNL
-681 LLQRRMELHL
+681 LLQRRMELHR
-691 RIGRVLERQYGL
+691 RIGRALERQYGVA
-703 TPERPEHLT
+703 PDRAEHLA
-712 QLGHHFSLTA
+712 QLGHHFSLTT
-722 EKAKGASYLMAAG
+722 EKAKGAGYLMAAG
-735 DLARKTYA
+735 DLARKVYA
-743 NDDAMRLYRQALAV
+743 NDDAMRLYRQALAA
-757 FANEPEATAEQ
+757 FADEPEVAPEQ
-768 LALLERLADLC
+768 PALLERLGDLC
-779 APAGRRD
+779 GPAGRRD
-786 DALNHYQ
+786 AALTHYQ
-793 QALAIHRARD
+793 QALATYRLKD

-822 GRRDQAETHCAA
+822 GRRDQAESHCAEA
-834 AEVMIAAIDA
+834 AAMIATIDA

-869 DWATQALQCLQT
+869 EWATQALQCLQT

-919 LEVEHSLSVAEKA
+919 QEVERSLSVAEKA

-966 VATRIGDLG
+966 VANRIGDLG

-993 RCAAEGV
+993 RCWAEGV

-1043 EEALEVAKEIDEPQ
+1043 EEALEVAREFDEPQ

-1086 QDVCMRHNLDPGTL
+1086 QDVCIRHHLDPSTF

>member
-1 MLPLLKPAGYGINR
+1 M
-15 RDGSGLRGTRAMEC
+15 
-29 AGCGFDIQSGFAFCP
+29 
-44 QCGTR
+44 
-49 QPVPCAACGNPCQPD
+49 
-64 FAFCPRCG
+64 
-72 ASIEGKVQSVSK
+72 
-84 LSVEAVPSKSAG
+84 PSKSDG

-129 NELFEEMTQAVE
+129 NELFEEMAQAVE

-181 RAAEVGERWHARAGV
+181 RATAVGERWRPRAGV

-270 KSGNVLV
+270 KSGDVLV

-282 LLEAPH
+282 LLEAPY
-288 TARGLESLGL
+288 TARGLESFGL
-298 QAPMIGRDTE
+298 QAPMVGRDTE

-337 SRLANEFVAIAGTAA
+337 SRLVAEFVGTAGDPT
-352 RFQGLAIRKATCSPL
+352 RFPGLAIRKATCSPL

-397 LATGFR
+397 LTTGFR

-413 GLLPLFQHVLGL
+413 GLLPLFLHVLGL

-446 AVRTVFERRLAQS
+446 AVRTVFERRLAQG

-503 DPLDSHR
+503 DPLNSSR

-518 GPLAAADGQR
+518 DPLFAADGQK
-528 LLAALFGEGHGKLP
+528 LLAAFFGEGHGKLP
-542 VAMRKRILDRAGGN
+542 VTMRKRILDRAGGN

-569 MGTLHNDGQRWH
+569 IGTLHNDGQRWH
-581 LAAEDTD
+581 VATEDED

-616 AAVVGPKFDT
+616 ASVVGPKFDT
-626 ALLRAIT
+626 ALLRTVATDPAAI
-633 ADPSAVD
+633 D
-640 AALDYLCDANITEE
+640 AALDYLCEGNIIEE
-654 LRGPDAAISPGYRFS
+654 LRGPDAGGSPGYRFS
-669 QTLMHDVVYHNL
+669 QTLMHDVIYHNL

-691 RIGRVLERQYGL
+691 RIGRVLERQYGAA
-703 TPERPEHLT
+703 PDRPEHLA
-712 QLGHHFSLTA
+712 QLGHHFSLTT
-722 EKAKGASYLMAAG
+722 EKAKGAGYLMAAG

-743 NDDAMRLYRQALAV
+743 NHDAMRLYRQALAA
-757 FANEPEATAEQ
+757 FANEPEVTPEQ

-779 APAGRRD
+779 GPAGRRD
-786 DALNHYQ
+786 DALNHYHS
-793 QALAIHRARD
+793 ALAIHRTKD

-834 AEVMIAAIDA
+834 AEAMIATIDA

-869 DWATQALQCLQT
+869 EWATQALQCLQT
-881 LPIDGTTEAGRE
+881 LPVDGTTEAGRE

-919 LEVEHSLSVAEKA
+919 QEVERSLSVAEQA

-953 PARAIKICRRGLE
+953 PANAIRICRRGLE

-1030 QCHGQPKLARKYY
+1030 QCHGEPKLARKYY

-1086 QDVCMRHNLDPGTL
+1086 QDVCIRHNLDPGTL

>member
-1 MLPLLKPAGYGINR
+1 
-15 RDGSGLRGTRAMEC
+15 MEC

-44 QCGTR
+44 RCGAR
-49 QPVPCAACGNPCQPD
+49 QPVTCAACGYACQPD
-64 FAFCPRCG
+64 FAFCPQCG
-72 ASIEGKVQSVSK
+72 ASISGKVQPASK
-84 LSVEAVPSKSAG
+84 PNIEATAPKPDS

-129 NELFEEMTQAVE
+129 NELFEEMAQAVE

-171 ALGAA
+171 ALNAA
-176 LDMIR
+176 LNMIK
-181 RAAEVGERWHARAGV
+181 RATEVGERWHARAGV

-237 MAGENDILVGPLT
+237 MAGENEILVGPLT

-270 KSGNVLV
+270 KSGNVQV

-282 LLEAPH
+282 LSEAPH
-288 TARGLESLGL
+288 TARGLESFGL
-298 QAPMIGRDTE
+298 RAPMIGRDRE
-308 LSRLLTCLDL
+308 LSGLLTCLDL

-337 SRLANEFVAIAGTAA
+337 SRLVNEFVAIASNTA

-380 SAYGIGERDDLD
+380 SAYGIGERDDLA

-397 LATGFR
+397 LATGFA

-408 QEDVE
+408 PEDVE
-413 GLLPLFQHVLGL
+413 ALLPLFLHVLGL

-446 AVRTVFERRLAQS
+446 AVRTVFERRLGQG

-490 LMLLAIY
+490 LMLLVIY

-503 DPLDSHR
+503 DPLNSNR
-510 VNVTVQRL
+510 VSVTVQRL
-518 GPLAAADGQR
+518 EPLFAADGQK
-528 LLAALFGEGHGKLP
+528 LLAAFFGEGHSKLP
-542 VAMRKRILDRAGGN
+542 VTVRKRILDRAGGN
-556 PLFIEEILRALID
+556 PLFIEEILRGLID
-569 MGTLHNDGQRWH
+569 MGTLHDDGQHGDGQHWH
-581 LAAEDTD
+581 VAAEDTD

-626 ALLRAIT
+626 ALLRTVAT
-633 ADPSAVD
+633 DPSGID
-640 AALDYLCDANITEE
+640 AALDYLCDANIIEE
-654 LRGPDAAISPGYRFS
+654 LRGSDAVVSPGYRFS
-669 QTLMHDVVYHNL
+669 QTLMHDVIYHNL
-681 LLQRRMELHL
+681 LLQRRMELHQ
-691 RIGRVLERQYGL
+691 RIGRALERQYGAA
-703 TPERPEHLT
+703 PDRPEHLA
-712 QLGHHFSLTA
+712 QLGHHFSLTT
-722 EKAKGASYLMAAG
+722 EKSKGASYLMAAG

-743 NDDAMRLYRQALAV
+743 NDDAMRLYRQALAA
-757 FANEPEATAEQ
+757 FANEAEVTPEQ

-779 APAGRRD
+779 GPAGLRD
-786 DALNHYQ
+786 AALAHYQ
-793 QALAIHRARD
+793 RALAIHRAKD
-803 DRIAAARILRKI
+803 NPIAAARILRKI

-822 GRRDQAETHCAA
+822 GRRDQAEIHCAE
-834 AEVMIAAIDA
+834 AEATIATVDA
-844 PVEHAHLLQER
+844 PVERAHVLQER

-869 DWATQALQCLQT
+869 EWATQALQCLQT

-893 AARAM
+893 TARAM

-909 ARLGRRRDAV
+909 ARLGRSREAV
-919 LEVEHSLSVAEKA
+919 QEVERSLSVAEKA

-953 PARAIKICRRGLE
+953 PASAIKICRRGLE

-975 FQARLLANLAVS
+975 FQARLLANLAVA

-1005 AVEIDRALDQ
+1005 SVEIDRALDQ

-1072 HDDMDEAERYFTLA
+1072 HDDMDAAERYFTLA
-1086 QDVCMRHNLDPGTL
+1086 QDVCIRHNLDPGTL

>member
-1 MLPLLKPAGYGINR
+1 
-15 RDGSGLRGTRAMEC
+15 MEC

-44 QCGTR
+44 RCGAR
-49 QPVPCAACGNPCQPD
+49 QPLSCAACGNPCQPD
-64 FAFCPRCG
+64 FAFCPQCG
-72 ASIEGKVQSVSK
+72 APISGKVQPATK
-84 LSVEAVPSKSAG
+84 PKIETALSKSEG

-176 LDMIR
+176 LDMIG
-181 RAAEVGERWHARAGV
+181 RATQVGERWHARAGV

-208 VVTGGFGAVST
+208 VVTGGFGAVSA

-256 AFAFD
+256 AFAFE
-261 SLGAQTLRG
+261 SLGAQALRG

-282 LLEAPH
+282 LSEAPH

-298 QAPMIGRDTE
+298 QAPMIGRDAE
-308 LSRLLTCLDL
+308 MSRLLTCLDL

-337 SRLANEFVAIAGTAA
+337 SRLVNEFVAIASNAA

-375 AAVVR
+375 GAVVR

-392 RTRQL
+392 RARQL

-408 QEDVE
+408 QEEVE
-413 GLLPLFQHVLGL
+413 GLLPLFLHVLGL

-446 AVRTVFERRLAQS
+446 AVRTVFERRLAQG

-503 DPLDSHR
+503 DPLDSNR
-510 VNVTVQRL
+510 VSVTVQRL
-518 GPLAAADGQR
+518 APLLAADGQK
-528 LLAALFGEGHGKLP
+528 LLAAFFGESYAKLP
-542 VAMRKRILDRAGGN
+542 ATMRKRILDRAGGN
-556 PLFIEEILRALID
+556 PLFIEEILRVLID

-581 LAAEDTD
+581 VAAEDTD

-626 ALLRAIT
+626 ALLRTIATDPAAI
-633 ADPSAVD
+633 D
-640 AALDYLCDANITEE
+640 AALDHLCDANIIEE
-654 LRGPDAAISPGYRFS
+654 LRGPDAGGPPGYRFS
-669 QTLMHDVVYHNL
+669 QTLMHDVIYHNL
-681 LLQRRMELHL
+681 LLQRRMELHQ
-691 RIGRVLERQYGL
+691 RIGRVLERQYGAA
-703 TPERPEHLT
+703 PDRPEHLA
-712 QLGHHFSLTA
+712 QLGHHFSMTT
-722 EKAKGASYLMAAG
+722 EKAKGATYLMAAG
-735 DLARKTYA
+735 DLARKAYA
-743 NDDAMRLYRQALAV
+743 NDDAMRLYRQALAA
-757 FANEPEATAEQ
+757 FANEAEVTSEQ

-779 APAGRRD
+779 GPAGLRD
-786 DALNHYQ
+786 AALNHYQ
-793 QALAIHRARD
+793 RALAIHRTKD
-803 DRIAAARILRKI
+803 DPIAAARILRKI

-822 GRRDQAETHCAA
+822 GRRDLAETHLAE
-834 AEVMIAAIDA
+834 AEVMIATIDA
-844 PVEHAHLLQER
+844 PVERAHVLQER

-869 DWATQALQCLQT
+869 EWATQALQCLQT

-893 AARAM
+893 TARAM
-898 AEALNTKGAAL
+898 AEALNTKGAAF
-909 ARLGRRRDAV
+909 ARLGRRREAV
-919 LEVEHSLSVAEKA
+919 QEVERSLSVAEKA

-953 PARAIKICRRGLE
+953 PANAIRICRRGLE
-966 VATRIGDLG
+966 VATRIGDLS
-975 FQARLLANLAVS
+975 FQARLLANLAVA

-1030 QCHGQPKLARKYY
+1030 QCHGQPKLAHKYY

-1086 QDVCMRHNLDPGTL
+1086 QDVCIRHNLDPGTL

>member
-1 MLPLLKPAGYGINR
+1 
-15 RDGSGLRGTRAMEC
+15 MEC

-44 QCGTR
+44 RCGAR
-49 QPVPCAACGNPCQPD
+49 QPLSCAACGCACQPD

-72 ASIEGKVQSVSK
+72 ASISGKAPPAPKPSIEV
-84 LSVEAVPSKSAG
+84 VPQKSDS

-114 TLSEQIDPEVMRVLQ
+114 TLSEQIDPEIMRVLQ

-181 RAAEVGERWHARAGV
+181 RATEVGERWNARAGV

-208 VVTGGFGAVST
+208 VVTGGFGAVNT

-288 TARGLESLGL
+288 TARGLESFGL
-298 QAPMIGRDTE
+298 QAPMIGRDGE
-308 LSRLLTCLDL
+308 MSRLLTCLDL

-337 SRLANEFVAIAGTAA
+337 SRLVTEFVGTAGDAA
-352 RFQGLAIRKATCSPL
+352 RFPGLAIRKATCSPL

-392 RTRQL
+392 RTRQML
-397 LATGFR
+397 TTGFR

-413 GLLPLFQHVLGL
+413 GLLPLFLHVLGL

-446 AVRTVFERRLAQS
+446 AVRTVFERRLAQG

-503 DPLDSHR
+503 DPLNSDR

-518 GPLAAADGQR
+518 DPLFAADGQK
-528 LLAALFGEGHGKLP
+528 LLAAFFGEGHGKLP
-542 VAMRKRILDRAGGN
+542 VTMRKRILDRAGGN
-556 PLFIEEILRALID
+556 PLFIEEILRVLID
-569 MGTLHNDGQRWH
+569 RGTLHNDGQRWH

-607 QEIRRLAQE
+607 QEMRRLAQE

-626 ALLRAIT
+626 ALLRT
-633 ADPSAVD
+633 VTFDPAAVD
-640 AALDYLCDANITEE
+640 AALDYLCDADIIEE
-654 LRGPDAAISPGYRFS
+654 LRGLDAGSAPGYRFS
-669 QTLMHDVVYHNL
+669 QTLMHDVIYHNL

-703 TPERPEHLT
+703 APERPEHLA
-712 QLGHHFSLTA
+712 QLGHHFSLTT
-722 EKAKGASYLMAAG
+722 EKAKGAGYLMAAG

-743 NDDAMRLYRQALAV
+743 NDDAMRLYRQALAA

-768 LALLERLADLC
+768 LALLERLGDLC

-793 QALAIHRARD
+793 QALAIHRAKD
-803 DRIAAARILRKI
+803 DRIAAARILRKT

-834 AEVMIAAIDA
+834 AEAMIATIDA

-869 DWATQALQCLQT
+869 EWATQALQCLQT

-919 LEVEHSLSVAEKA
+919 QEVERSLSVAEKA

-953 PARAIKICRRGLE
+953 PASAIKICRRGLE

-1030 QCHGQPKLARKYY
+1030 QCHGQPNLARKYY

-1072 HDDMDEAERYFTLA
+1072 HDNMDEAERYFTLA
-1086 QDVCMRHNLDPGTL
+1086 QDVCIRHNLDPGTL